1 MMIVIEIIP
10 AEVMV
15 IEMAAAT
22 VMEMV
27 KEKIKDKRYTPLM
40 KKAVR

>member
-1 MMIVIEIIP
+1 
-10 AEVMV
+10 
-15 IEMAAAT
+15 MAAVT

-40 KKAVR
+40 KKAVRLSGSFFIVQ